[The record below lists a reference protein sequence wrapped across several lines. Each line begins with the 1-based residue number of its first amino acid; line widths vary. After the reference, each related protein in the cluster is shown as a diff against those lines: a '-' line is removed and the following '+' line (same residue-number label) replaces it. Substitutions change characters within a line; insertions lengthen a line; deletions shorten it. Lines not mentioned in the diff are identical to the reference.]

1 MNSAQGKSSR
11 PSDARE
17 RPGSSARSQAPV
29 FVVGCP
35 RSGTTLL
42 YHMLLSAGNF
52 VVYRTESQVFNLLEP
67 RFGDFSNPGNFR
79 RMLHAWKNSRLFHET
94 GLDERETSEAVV
106 NCRNGGDFLRAVLEA
121 MARRQGVAR
130 FADCTP
136 EHLLYLRRIKETL
149 PDAIV
154 VHVIRDG
161 RDVALSMAK
170 QGWIAPFPWDH
181 GREIEVAAL
190 YWDWVVSKGRQSGKA
205 LGDDYVEVRFE
216 ELVNR
221 PELTLQSVGQFIGQT
236 LDYDVIRKAGI
247 GSVSKPNTSF
257 ADAENFDPVA
267 RWKSVMP
274 SQVLANVQALTGAT
288 LESLD
293 YALADGPK
301 KAGGFPAPNLYRSY
315 WDAKLFLKQKTS
327 VGKLFASSDL
337 SWV

>member
-1 MNSAQGKSSR
+1 VNSLQGESLLR
-11 PSDARE
+11 SDAGE
-17 RPGSSARSQAPV
+17 EPGSSARSRSPV

-52 VVYRTESQVFNLLEP
+52 VVYRTESQIFNLLEP
-67 RFGDFSNPGNFR
+67 RFGDFSNPSNFQ
-79 RMLHAWKNSRLFHET
+79 RMLRAWKNSRLFRET
-94 GLDERETSEAVV
+94 GLDEKELSEAIA
-106 NCRNGGDFLRAVLEA
+106 NCRNGGDFLRAVMEA
-121 MARRQGVAR
+121 MARRQGVTR

-154 VHVIRDG
+154 LHVIRDG

-170 QGWIAPFPWDH
+170 QNWITPLPWGR

-190 YWDWVVSKGRQSGKA
+190 YWDWIVGKGRDSGKA
-205 LGDDYVEVRFE
+205 LGRDYMEVRFE
-216 ELVNR
+216 ELVQR
-221 PELTLQSVGQFIGQT
+221 PQPTLQTVGQFIGQT
-236 LDYDVIRKAGI
+236 LDYDQIRKAGI
-247 GSVSKPNTSF
+247 GSVSQPNTSF
-257 ADAENFDPVA
+257 VDAASFDPVA
-267 RWKSVMP
+267 RWKSVMQP
-274 SQVLANVQALTGAT
+274 QLLSNVQKLTGAT

-293 YALADGPK
+293 YALAGCAE
-301 KAGGFPAPNLYRSY
+301 KASGLPAQNLYRSY

-327 VGKLFASSDL
+327 AGKWIASRDL

>member
-1 MNSAQGKSSR
+1 VNSVQGKSSR
-11 PSDARE
+11 RSDAGE
-17 RPGSSARSQAPV
+17 GPGSSARSRAPV

-42 YHMLLSAGNF
+42 YHMLLSAVNF

-67 RFGDFSNPGNFR
+67 RFGDFANAANFQ
-79 RMLHAWKNSRLFHET
+79 RMLRAWKGSRLFRET
-94 GLDERETSEAVV
+94 GLEERELSEAVP
-106 NCRNGGDFLRAVLEA
+106 NCRNGGEFLRAVMGA

-154 VHVIRDG
+154 IHVIRDG

-170 QGWIAPFPWDH
+170 QAWIAPFPWDR
-181 GREIEVAAL
+181 GKEIEVAAL
-190 YWDWVVSKGRQSGKA
+190 YWDWIVGKGRQSGKA
-205 LGDDYVEVRFE
+205 FGEDYMEVRFE
-216 ELVNR
+216 ELVNH
-221 PELTLQSVGQFIGQT
+221 PQLTLQNVGQFIGQT

-257 ADAENFDPVA
+257 ADAESFDPVA
-267 RWKSVMP
+267 RWKKAMHP
-274 SQVLANVQALTGAT
+274 KVLANVQALAGDT
-288 LESLD
+288 LASLD
-293 YALADGPK
+293 YELADGTE
-301 KAGGFPAPNLYRSY
+301 KAGRFPFHNLYRRY
-315 WDAKLFLKQKTS
+315 WNSKLFLKQKTS
-327 VGKLFASSDL
+327 AGKWFASSDL